1 MSLERPIAD
10 RRSADGG
17 DSKHVLKIPENRS
30 AYCFTDEETEAQ
42 QQRSC
47 HVQWRDKIKARPVCA
62 GRAVAG

>member
-30 AYCFTDEETEAQ
+30 AHCFTDEETEAEV

-47 HVQWRDKIKARPVCA
+47 HVQWRDTI
-62 GRAVAG
+62 